1 MATEMWIDARRRS
14 RQRGWEPRPLEAAD
28 GRAGIGAATKDVE
41 VLEALLKCRW
51 KTRRCVL

>member
-51 KTRRCVL
+51 KTR